1 VDGRVDGVDLEVLDV
16 GPRGLRRPS
25 RRVVIGAVVVL
36 VLLAIAAY
44 ADSRS
49 RAHESRALDTCRSEL
64 HAAAVT
70 SDQQMLAV
78 ATTTHGPLAST
89 PGTSL
94 GLAGLMA
101 RSAHQLLPDA
111 VHADE
116 VCRHVSVR
124 PWHFS
129 LKARRDATTAYAG
142 ALATKLRAVAADG
155 RTPYLEDP
163 RLRSLRRAADL
174 SEFGGAS

>member
-1 VDGRVDGVDLEVLDV
+1 VDGAVDPVDHEVLDV
-16 GPRGLRRPS
+16 GPRGLGRPS
-25 RRVVIGAVVVL
+25 RGLLIVVAVALVVVA
-36 VLLAIAAY
+36 VAWY
-44 ADSRS
+44 ADARS
-49 RAHESRALDTCRSEL
+49 RTHEAQALAACRSEL
-64 HAAAVT
+64 HAAAVS

-89 PGTSL
+89 SGTSL

-111 VHADE
+111 VHADGA
-116 VCRHVSVR
+116 CRHVSVR

-129 LKARRDATTAYAG
+129 LKARRDATTASAS
-142 ALATKLRAVAADG
+142 ALATKLRAVADDG
-155 RTPYLEDP
+155 RTPYLEDG

-174 SEFGGAS
+174 AEFGGGS